1 MWNDLN
7 VQSDL
12 VEIVVEIVV
21 AEIVT
26 VIVEIEVTDLRV
38 THLVRKEEI
47 LRMID

>member
-21 AEIVT
+21 VETVT
-26 VIVEIEVTDLRV
+26 VIVEIVVTDLRM
-38 THLVRKEEI
+38 THLVRKVEI
-47 LRMID
+47 LRMIE